1 MGNKPRVYIMG
12 AVAVIVSGVKLE
24 DWKRMERYAPDSLM
38 IHDMDGDPVFRVE
51 YGPGPGYIT
60 EHGIQWGSYTTEEGN
75 ATVTLIFGEDVDDK
89 REAVES
95 VAGPA
100 FEYLAKIEQVILE
113 GMDKEYVDSGARFI
127 VI

>member
-24 DWKRMERYAPDSLM
+24 DWKRMERYAPEVLM

-113 GMDKEYVDSGARFI
+113 GMDKEYVDSRARFI